1 MGPIRR
7 AASRFLRSAEGRA
20 ILYQAAIVG
29 AVLATLYAVTRRAV
43 ELLAERGVRSGFG
56 FLSDRA
62 GFHANERILLPRLD
76 PELLLFAGSV
86 AAGVLAAWG
95 LTRWAARR
103 GTPAAADTRLA
114 VLRVAVLFGIPA
126 AALTITGSG
135 IEMEQFTSESTFRQ
149 ALAVGILNT
158 LRVSAVAL
166 VLSTIVGMIV
176 ALMRLSPNCVL
187 RAIGRAYVELI
198 CNMPLLL
205 HVFLWLAVLFSVQPE
220 RQSLSSGDVTFIDNR
235 GIYLPAID
243 AAPGLAPFC
252 IAAASALFLGWL
264 AVRLGRDHMERTG
277 RKVPVLPICL
287 ALLVGLPGA
296 AVLFFGAPLTHT
308 LPVLERFN
316 IRDAV
321 VLTPA
326 FVGLV
331 VAMTVY
337 YGAYAADIIRNGIQ
351 SLRADVVEVAHCAAR
366 PRGRAMRLVVLP
378 AAIREII
385 PPMVS
390 RYLGL
395 IKNSSLGVAV
405 GYPEIVTVGDGIASA
420 TGQSIEILVLITAFY
435 LCISL
440 SVSTW
445 VKWYSARLRLKSA
458 ATEMPATREPSPS
471 PPPHTRT
478 LGPLEWVHRNLLSPW
493 WNAVLTV
500 GALWLCYQAIFGIYG
515 WSVHDAAFL
524 GGREACESVEG
535 ACWPFVADTW
545 TLFLVGTYPEDE
557 HWRPYLC
564 FVLLFVL
571 FVVSL
576 AAPGRLRIGQ
586 LYAVWGAAPFVLVAI
601 LHGGDWVGLT
611 TVPIARCGGLMLT
624 ILLSIIG
631 IAVAFP
637 LGVLLALGR
646 RSRRM
651 PAVKFLCIAF
661 IELIRGVPLITIL
674 YLAILLV
681 PLLVRDWIAVEILAP
696 ALIGIIL
703 FHAAYL
709 AEVVRRGLQAVPG
722 DHEDAAKSPG
732 LDNGRTMALVV
743 LPQAIRIVAPAVFN
757 QFVII
762 LKDTSLLAIVGLL
775 DLVAIARAAIQ
786 NPEWFGMSLEAYV
799 FVGLL
804 YWILCFTFSR
814 VSRVLDER
822 LHVQRC

>member
-7 AASRFLRSAEGRA
+7 TASRFLRSAEGRA

-135 IEMEQFTSESTFRQ
+135 IEMEQLTSEITFRQ

-277 RKVPVLPICL
+277 RRVPVLPICL

-296 AVLFFGAPLTHT
+296 AVLFFGAPFTHT

-351 SLRADVVEVAHCAAR
+351 SLRADVVVEVVQLRR
-366 PRGRAMRLVVLP
+366 PAQGQ
-378 AAIREII
+378 
-385 PPMVS
+385 
-390 RYLGL
+390 
-395 IKNSSLGVAV
+395 
-405 GYPEIVTVGDGIASA
+405 GD
-420 TGQSIEILVLITAFY
+420 
-435 LCISL
+435 
-440 SVSTW
+440 
-445 VKWYSARLRLKSA
+445 
-458 ATEMPATREPSPS
+458 
-471 PPPHTRT
+471 
-478 LGPLEWVHRNLLSPW
+478 
-493 WNAVLTV
+493 
-500 GALWLCYQAIFGIYG
+500 
-515 WSVHDAAFL
+515 
-524 GGREACESVEG
+524 
-535 ACWPFVADTW
+535 
-545 TLFLVGTYPEDE
+545 
-557 HWRPYLC
+557 
-564 FVLLFVL
+564 
-571 FVVSL
+571 
-576 AAPGRLRIGQ
+576 AP
-586 LYAVWGAAPFVLVAI
+586 
-601 LHGGDWVGLT
+601 
-611 TVPIARCGGLMLT
+611 
-624 ILLSIIG
+624 
-631 IAVAFP
+631 
-637 LGVLLALGR
+637 R
-646 RSRRM
+646 RS
-651 PAVKFLCIAF
+651 AS
-661 IELIRGVPLITIL
+661 G
-674 YLAILLV
+674 
-681 PLLVRDWIAVEILAP
+681 
-696 ALIGIIL
+696 
-703 FHAAYL
+703 H
-709 AEVVRRGLQAVPG
+709 PG
-722 DHEDAAKSPG
+722 DHSADGQPLSGAHQEQLSGRGGRLSRDRDRRRRHRVRHRSVHRDPG
-732 LDNGRTMALVV
+732 ADHGV
-743 LPQAIRIVAPAVFN
+743 L
-757 QFVII
+757 
-762 LKDTSLLAIVGLL
+762 SLHQPERL
-775 DLVAIARAAIQ
+775 DLGQ
-786 NPEWFGMSLEAYV
+786 M
-799 FVGLL
+799 
-804 YWILCFTFSR
+804 
-814 VSRVLDER
+814 
-822 LHVQRC
+822 VQRQTPAEVRRN

>member
-1 MGPIRR
+1 MEPIRR
-7 AASRFLRSAEGRA
+7 TASRFLHSAGGRA
-20 ILYQAAIVG
+20 ILYQVAIVG
-29 AVLATLYAVTRRAV
+29 TVLATLYAVTRRAV

-62 GFHANERILLPRLD
+62 GFHVDERILLPRLD
-76 PELLLFAGSV
+76 PELFLFAGSV
-86 AAGVLAAWG
+86 AVGVLAAWG

-126 AALTITGSG
+126 AALIITGSG
-135 IEMEQFTSESTFRQ
+135 IELEQFTSESTFRQ

-158 LRVSAVAL
+158 IRVSAVAL

-176 ALMRLSPNCVL
+176 ALMRLSPNWVL

-205 HVFLWLAVLFSVQPE
+205 HVFLWLAVLFSVAPE

-235 GIYLPAID
+235 GVYLPAID

-264 AVRLGRDHMERTG
+264 AARLGRDHMERTG
-277 RKVPVLPICL
+277 RRVPVLPISL

-296 AVLFFGAPLTHT
+296 AVLSFGAPLTYT

-337 YGAYAADIIRNGIQ
+337 YGAYAAEIIRTGIQ
-351 SLRADVVEVAHCAAR
+351 SLRADVVEVAHAAAR
-366 PRGRAMRLVVLP
+366 PRDRAMRLVVLP
-378 AAIREII
+378 LVFREII
-385 PPMVS
+385 PPMVG

-395 IKNSSLGVAV
+395 IRNSSLGVAV

-420 TGQSIEILVLITAFY
+420 TGQSIEILVLIMAFY

-445 VKWYSARLRLKSA
+445 VNWYSARLRLKSA

-471 PPPHTRT
+471 LPPHTRT

-500 GALWLCYQAIFGIYG
+500 AALWLCYQAIVGIYG

-524 GGREACESVEG
+524 GGREACESVDG

-545 TLFLVGTYPEDE
+545 ALFLVGIYPEDE
-557 HWRPYLC
+557 RWRPYLC

-586 LYAVWGAAPFVLVAI
+586 LYAAWGAAPFVLVAI

-637 LGVLLALGR
+637 LGALLALGR
-646 RSRRM
+646 CSRRM

-674 YLAILLV
+674 YLAMLLV
-681 PLLVRDWIAVEILAP
+681 PLLVRDWIAVDVLAP

-703 FHAAYL
+703 FRAAYL

-722 DHEDAAKSPG
+722 DQVEVAKSPG
-732 LDNGRTMALVV
+732 FDNGRTMALVV
-743 LPQAIRIVAPAVFN
+743 LPQAMRIVAPAVFN
-757 QFVII
+757 QFVNI
-762 LKDTSLLAIVGLL
+762 LKDTSLLSIVGLL
-775 DLVAIARAAIQ
+775 DLVAIARAAIT

-799 FVGLL
+799 LVGLL
-804 YWILCFTFSR
+804 YWILCFTLSR
-814 VSRVLDER
+814 VSLILGER
-822 LHVQRC
+822 LYAQRC